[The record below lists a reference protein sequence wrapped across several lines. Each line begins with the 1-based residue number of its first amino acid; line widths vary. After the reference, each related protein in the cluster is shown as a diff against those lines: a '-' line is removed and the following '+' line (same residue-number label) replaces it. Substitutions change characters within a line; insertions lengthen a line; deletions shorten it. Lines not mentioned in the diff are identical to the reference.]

1 MDEKL
6 KAKVQ
11 LVLGELLWQW
21 AVDRVAIE
29 QLTALVAA
37 KLQPS
42 TDATEPPQ
50 WKH

>member
-6 KAKVQ
+6 KEKVQ

-29 QLTALVAA
+29 QLTALVTA
-37 KLQPS
+37 KLQP